1 MIVKKHRKDTAAL
14 EKIFFNQQLRSSRI
28 LSSKH
33 RVSPYLENIDE
44 IWQ

>member
-1 MIVKKHRKDTAAL
+1 MIVKKHRKDTATL
-14 EKIFFNQQLRSSRI
+14 KKIFLNQQLRSSRI

-33 RVSPYLENIDE
+33 RINPYIENIDE